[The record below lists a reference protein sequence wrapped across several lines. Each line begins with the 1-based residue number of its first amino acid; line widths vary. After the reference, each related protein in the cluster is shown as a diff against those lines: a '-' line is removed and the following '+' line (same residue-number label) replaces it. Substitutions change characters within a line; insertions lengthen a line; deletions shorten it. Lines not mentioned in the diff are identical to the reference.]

1 MTGYELYRSLPYKL
15 CMDIPFQ
22 NEKHVDIVLKS
33 GIVTDELINID
44 NNLKTDTAIGD
55 INKFVIEH
63 ATKNNVLSLK
73 FHSIDVR
80 LLRLVSNSII
90 ENIKLSIECIDE
102 FEQ

>member
-1 MTGYELYRSLPYKL
+1 MSGYELYSNLPYKL
-15 CMDIPFQ
+15 SMDIPFQ

-55 INKFVIEH
+55 VNKFVIEYNN
-63 ATKNNVLSLK
+63 KSNVLSLN
-73 FHSIDVR
+73 FHSLDVR

-102 FEQ
+102 FE